1 MSARS
6 SIRTARRRLPRS
18 MIVLASVGLVFV
30 EASAQ
35 WPADSSV
42 DNRIQRGIKHIY
54 NLEFYDADKQFDEV
68 IRIRPEHPAGPFFK
82 AMTQWQRILSN
93 LDDESQDDRFY
104 DMLEE
109 VIEMCDKMLEKNPED
124 ITALFFEGGSLGFRG
139 RLRANR
145 GNWFGAARDAIAA
158 LPIVQ
163 KAYELDPKN
172 NDILLGM
179 GIYNYYAEIIPAE
192 YPIVK
197 PFMVFLPSG
206 DRKKGI
212 EQLKSA
218 AQHAKYARTEA
229 SYFLMQNFFL
239 YEKDYQAA
247 LLLARQLN
255 KDFPS
260 NPDFQRYL
268 GRCYVSVSN
277 WEEAFRVF
285 SNVLDRVTQRAVG
298 YDDRDG
304 REAYYYIGKYLF
316 TKSNDADA
324 LINFQKCDELSSKI
338 DKEGASG
345 FASMANLHIGMI
357 YDLQSKRSE
366 ARSQYRK
373 VLGMKAFENTHTDA
387 RKYLQQ
393 PYRRPFK

>member
-1 MSARS
+1 MSGTSSVGLARS
-6 SIRTARRRLPRS
+6 KVPGW
-18 MIVLASVGLVFV
+18 MIVLMSSGLLFV
-30 EASAQ
+30 EGNAQ
-35 WPADSSV
+35 WLADSSI

-68 IRIRPEHPAGPFFK
+68 IRMRPEHPAGPFFK
-82 AMTQWQRILSN
+82 AMTQWWRILSN
-93 LDDESQDDRFY
+93 FDDESQDGRFY

-109 VIEMCDKMLEKNPED
+109 VIDMCDKMLEKNPD
-124 ITALFFEGGSLGFRG
+124 DVTALFFEGGSLGFRG

-145 GNWFGAARDAIAA
+145 GNWFGAARYAIAA

-179 GIYNYYAEIIPAE
+179 GIYNYYAEIIPVE

-212 EQLKSA
+212 EQLRSA
-218 AQHAKYARTEA
+218 AKHAKYAGTEA
-229 SYFLMQNFFL
+229 SYFLVQNYFL
-239 YEKDYQAA
+239 YEKDYQSA
-247 LLLARQLN
+247 LLLAKQLN
-255 KDFPS
+255 EDFPG
-260 NPDFQRYL
+260 NPDFHRYL
-268 GRCYVSVSN
+268 GRCFVSVGN

-285 SNVLDRVTQRAVG
+285 SHVLDRVTRRAVG
-298 YDDRDG
+298 YDDHDG
-304 REAYYYIGKYLF
+304 REAYYYVGKYLF
-316 TKSNDADA
+316 AKSNDADA
-324 LINFQKCDELSSKI
+324 LVNFQKCDELSDKI
-338 DKEGASG
+338 DKDGASG

-357 YDLQSKRSE
+357 YDLQSKRGE
-366 ARSQYRK
+366 ARSRYRE
-373 VLGMKAFENTHTDA
+373 VLGMKAFENTHAEA